1 MQLALYFARHLLG
14 VPPSPARVQPYALV
28 PPSRLHTGAVR
39 VPTDQTAPGTHA
51 VTIRLLRTLS
61 SMVKAPLAPPGSAL
75 LVDLTGHKSTFAASE
90 LWAKSSAVIFV
101 ARRPG

>member
-1 MQLALYFARHLLG
+1 
-14 VPPSPARVQPYALV
+14 
-28 PPSRLHTGAVR
+28 
-39 VPTDQTAPGTHA
+39 
-51 VTIRLLRTLS
+51 
-61 SMVKAPLAPPGSAL
+61 MVKAPLAPPGNAL

>member
-1 MQLALYFARHLLG
+1 MLG
-14 VPPSPARVQPYALV
+14 RPDIAWSRRVGCALV
-28 PPSRLHTGAVR
+28 PSGWHSARRLREPSR
-39 VPTDQTAPGTHA
+39 

>member
-1 MQLALYFARHLLG
+1 MLHYARARHNLG
-14 VPPSPARVQPYALV
+14 
-28 PPSRLHTGAVR
+28 LHKKAPRTGLKV
-39 VPTDQTAPGTHA
+39 TAPLVEDLQAFWSTA
-51 VTIRLLRTLS
+51 AARRQRPCATQLLS
-61 SMVKAPLAPPGSAL
+61 SRNLPHTMVKAPLAPPGSAL

>member
-1 MQLALYFARHLLG
+1 MVPRVCRALLLSG
-14 VPPSPARVQPYALV
+14 CQQ
-28 PPSRLHTGAVR
+28 H
-39 VPTDQTAPGTHA
+39 QTALGTHA

-61 SMVKAPLAPPGSAL
+61 SMVKPPLAPPGSAL